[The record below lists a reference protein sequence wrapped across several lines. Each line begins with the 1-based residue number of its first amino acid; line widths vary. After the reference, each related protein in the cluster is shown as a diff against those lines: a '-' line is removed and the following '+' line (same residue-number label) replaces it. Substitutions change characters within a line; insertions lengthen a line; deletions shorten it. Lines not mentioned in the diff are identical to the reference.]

1 MGDLG
6 STPGSGRSPGGENG
20 YPLQTAPWSTNA
32 PAFPAQP
39 SGSKLWIGA
48 AAGRPVV
55 HGNGECQGWGTGHR
69 LCPLQRQA
77 KRNSALITTHERVRG
92 GGAGAAGEFKLTE
105 DMQTPEMWED
115 KKFLE

>member
-1 MGDLG
+1 M
-6 STPGSGRSPGGENG
+6 
-20 YPLQTAPWSTNA
+20 
-32 PAFPAQP
+32 
-39 SGSKLWIGA
+39 
-48 AAGRPVV
+48 
-55 HGNGECQGWGTGHR
+55 
-69 LCPLQRQA
+69 CPLQRQA